1 MLRILIGLLL
11 AAAAL
16 TVSATPAEQARAR
29 VLETFAQLER
39 NRIPVDPEVINGP
52 WRAPPINRNAY
63 TYTFDEIRDNWDY
76 LMRGLLI
83 AYPSPEYIERLAN
96 RYPNLM
102 HEMYY
107 GDADWEQHSLNV
119 LEVWQAFFRGDYRKA
134 RDLGIHYGGYA
145 EVPGS
150 FAQILHAI
158 YLTESYEEKQM
169 HLQDVV
175 DRIAHFGRAFP
186 FLPGDNDFAA
196 DYVMVRMGL
205 AYAVGRLAEDE
216 TVARVLAAGY
226 APIVINLGAE
236 IIGVAPDHPVVLALN
251 AALDANLIRRV
262 GRAASGR
269 LTFGVEPINAVEQ
282 FERAIELVDDMAV
295 LRYEFA
301 NSLLYMESS
310 AQTDR
315 AIQHLEAAVEFEPA
329 FSMEALDILY
339 AGKRL
344 EEVRAWQ
351 GTGMS
356 YRAFDRARRNYMRE
370 HGINLYSV
378 YHEPFTP

>member
-11 AAAAL
+11 AAAVL

-102 HEMYY
+102 HEMHY

-119 LEVWQAFFRGDYRKA
+119 LEVWQAFFRGDYRRA

-158 YLTESYEEKQM
+158 YLTETYEEKQM
-169 HLQDVV
+169 HLQDVINRV
-175 DRIAHFGRAFP
+175 AHFGAAFP
-186 FLPGDNDFAA
+186 FLPGDDDFVD
-196 DYVMVRMGL
+196 DYVMVRLGV

-216 TVARVLAAGY
+216 TVARTLAAGY
-226 APIVINLGAE
+226 APMVINVGAE
-236 IIGVAPDHPVVLALN
+236 IMGVAPDHPVVLALN
-251 AALDANLIRRV
+251 AALDANVIRRV
-262 GRAASGR
+262 GRAAGR
-269 LTFGVEPINAVEQ
+269 MTFGAQPINAIEQ

-310 AQTDR
+310 AQTER
-315 AIQHLEAAVEFEPA
+315 AIQQLEAAVEFEPA

-351 GTGMS
+351 ASGMS
-356 YRAFDRARRNYMRE
+356 YRAFDRARRNHMRE